1 MSPKSN
7 VSPGTSTVTPA
18 LVLTAVGAALVVL
31 LLGSVVSARA
41 EVGGMMAWILPVV
54 LALVAFVAVYAF
66 GKSKRDKGE
75 VGKQSSQN

>member
-18 LVLTAVGAALVVL
+18 LVLTAIGAALVVL

-54 LALVAFVAVYAF
+54 LAVVAFVAVYAI
-66 GKSKRDKGE
+66 GKSKRDRGE
-75 VGKQSSQN
+75 IGEQSSEN